1 MALQSESLNP
11 LIDLPAYSGPFDLLL
26 HLIERE
32 ALDITAISLSIVT
45 EQYLLQVR
53 QLKENR
59 VEQLIDF
66 LVIAARLVLIKS
78 RALLPRPPVALPG
91 EEEEDPA
98 ATLVRQL
105 QRYRQ
110 FKNAADWLAD
120 RQERGLRTH
129 LRVAPPVRPQ
139 VSMRLDLSG
148 IGVHDFT
155 VALEGLLARS
165 GAKEESV
172 SVVRPPSVT
181 IEGQLSLLRGRL
193 KQQGRVQF
201 RDLLNDQPGRE
212 EVAVTLLAT
221 LELIKR
227 QELVARQETR
237 FGPIELYAVTTENQG
252 EIAPVDALPS
262 HS

>member
-1 MALQSESLNP
+1 MALQLESLNP
-11 LIDLPAYSGPFDLLL
+11 VIDLPAFSGPFDLLL

-32 ALDITAISLSIVT
+32 ALDITAISLSVVT

-53 QLKENR
+53 QLKENH

-78 RALLPRPPVALPG
+78 RALLPRPPIEQPG

-98 ATLVRQL
+98 ASLVRQL

-110 FKNAADWLAD
+110 YKNAAAWLAD

-139 VSMRLDLSG
+139 VSARLDLSG
-148 IGVHDFT
+148 IGVQDF
-155 VALEGLLARS
+155 AIAMEGLLARS
-165 GAKEESV
+165 ETREESV

-181 IEGQLSLLRGRL
+181 IEGQLLLLRGRL
-193 KQQGRVQF
+193 SRQGSIQF
-201 RDLLNDQPGRE
+201 RELLNEQPGRE

-227 QELVARQETR
+227 RELIARQDER
-237 FGPIELYAVTTENQG
+237 FGPIELFATTPTIPEMS
-252 EIAPVDALPS
+252 PDS
-262 HS
+262 